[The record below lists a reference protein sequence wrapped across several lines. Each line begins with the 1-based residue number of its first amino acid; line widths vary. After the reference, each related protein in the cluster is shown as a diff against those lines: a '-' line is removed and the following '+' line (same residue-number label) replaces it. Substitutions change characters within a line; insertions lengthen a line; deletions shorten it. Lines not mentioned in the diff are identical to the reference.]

1 VQLREERSSVATECN
16 EMDEAQWSAWA
27 GSRDYF
33 EAASNGLALLPDA
46 SDSDLP
52 LERHY
57 GLSGSLTTLSS
68 EVERTFEANITDGR
82 RLILKTC
89 SRPQALESFR
99 FQSATLAG
107 LNGAV
112 GVLTPKVIPT
122 LSGALMFEEHGIGGY
137 LQTRIDGV
145 ALHNVPR
152 TPSTLYEVGVALAR
166 INLAL
171 ASIRAPAS
179 QRPVLWNI
187 ACWPRL
193 VELEQYLPEGPTAD
207 RVRAAMSGY
216 MEFVAPYLTALN
228 WQITHN
234 DPSPFNLILT
244 GGGVAFIDFGDGG
257 WNPRVQDLAIA
268 AGHFVTE
275 AETRLGGA
283 EYVIA
288 GYASLIRL
296 SDVEIKLL
304 VGLIRARH
312 GALVLINRW
321 RARLF
326 PADARYIL
334 KNVVRAEQG
343 LSILAG
349 LDASESEAAVRLA
362 MALDR
367 P

>member
-1 VQLREERSSVATECN
+1 MPDT
-16 EMDEAQWSAWA
+16 
-27 GSRDYF
+27 F
-33 EAASNGLALLPDA
+33 EL
-46 SDSDLP
+46 DLP

-57 GLSGSLTTLSS
+57 GLSGSLTALSS
-68 EVERTFEANITDGR
+68 EVESTFEANIADGS

-99 FQSATLAG
+99 FQSATLAD

-112 GVLTPKVIPT
+112 GVLAPKVIPT
-122 LSGALMFEEHGIGGY
+122 LSGALMFEEHGVGGY

-145 ALHNVPR
+145 PLHEVPR
-152 TPSTLYEVGVALAR
+152 TPSMLYDVGVALAR

-171 ASIRAPAS
+171 ASIEAPAS
-179 QRPVLWNI
+179 RRPVLWNI

-193 VELEQYLPEGPTAD
+193 VELEPYLPEGPTAD
-207 RVRAAMSGY
+207 RVRLAMARY
-216 MEFVAPYLTALN
+216 MEFVAPHLTTLN

-234 DPSPFNLILT
+234 DPSPFNMILT
-244 GGGVAFIDFGDGG
+244 GDGVAFIDFGDGG
-257 WNPRVQDLAIA
+257 WSPRVQDLAIA

-275 AETRLGGA
+275 AETPLGGA

-288 GYASLIRL
+288 GYASLICL
-296 SDVEIKLL
+296 SDAEIKLL

-312 GALVLINRW
+312 SALVLINNW

-326 PADARYIL
+326 PADAPYIL

-349 LDASESEAAVRLA
+349 LDESESEAAVRSA

>member
-1 VQLREERSSVATECN
+1 MRLRERRSSVAAECN
-16 EMDEAQWSAWA
+16 EMDDAPWSAWV
-27 GSRDYF
+27 GSGDYF
-33 EAASNGLALLPDA
+33 ETAASGLALLPDV
-46 SDSDLP
+46 SEPDLP

-68 EVERTFEANITDGR
+68 EVERTFEAHITDGR
-82 RLILKTC
+82 RLILKTS
-89 SRPQALESFR
+89 SRPQARESFR
-99 FQSATLAG
+99 FQSAALAG
-107 LNGAV
+107 LNGAA

-122 LSGALMFEEHGIGGY
+122 LSGTLMFEERGVGGY

-145 ALHNVPR
+145 PLHKVPR
-152 TPSTLYEVGVALAR
+152 TPCTLYKVGVALAR
-166 INLAL
+166 IDLAL
-171 ASIRAPAS
+171 ARVKAPAS

-187 ACWPRL
+187 SCWPRL
-193 VELEQYLPEGPTAD
+193 IELEQYLPIGPTAD
-207 RVRAAMSGY
+207 RVRAAMDGY
-216 MEFVAPYLTALN
+216 IEFVAPYLPALS

-234 DPSPFNLILT
+234 DPSPFNMLLT
-244 GGGVAFIDFGDGG
+244 RGGVAFIDFGDGG

-275 AETRLGGA
+275 AETPLGGA

-288 GYASLIRL
+288 GYASLICL

-312 GALVLINRW
+312 SALVLINNW

-349 LDASESEAAVRLA
+349 LDASASEAAVRSA
-362 MALDR
+362 MALD
-367 P
+367 PP